1 MIESG
6 NREDASPYAQTV
18 IVTCVNDSRA
28 HAVHDS
34 QLATAVESGR
44 YNAICGHVCRGADD
58 RAGRRAVPAVRGDAQ
73 PPVDRRRSAA
83 CAASADRSL
92 RSERRR

>member
-44 YNAICGHVCRGADD
+44 YNAICGHVVAAAPMTEPDGEPCLLCEEMRN
-58 RAGRRAVPAVRGDAQ
+58 R
-73 PPVDRRRSAA
+73 PVDRRRS
-83 CAASADRSL
+83 RSL
-92 RSERRR
+92 RRQR

>member
-6 NREDASPYAQTV
+6 NREDASPYARTV

-44 YNAICGHVCRGADD
+44 YNAICGHVVAAAPMTEPDGEPCLLCEEMRN
-58 RAGRRAVPAVRGDAQ
+58 R
-73 PPVDRRRSAA
+73 PVDRRRS
-83 CAASADRSL
+83 RSL
-92 RSERRR
+92 RRQR

>member
-44 YNAICGHVCRGADD
+44 YNAICGHVVAAAPMTEPDGEPCLLCEEMRN
-58 RAGRRAVPAVRGDAQ
+58 R
-73 PPVDRRRSAA
+73 PVDRRRY
-83 CAASADRSL
+83 RSL
-92 RSERRR
+92 RRQR